1 MFEINP
7 DGAGLTRPGEDSAAR
22 REVLAKTTNYL
33 FDNLALAND
42 KFFRKLSAGAITDA
56 EYGQVQILA
65 AANFLRYIIHTNVA
79 KESIDDVIDNVI
91 LGMKQAP
98 PKVDR
103 PENVEIDAKNAELER
118 RLEEERNPKIILND
132 ELECKNTQP
141 IVVNL
146 VN

>member
-7 DGAGLTRPGEDSAAR
+7 DGKGLTKPGEDSVQR

-33 FDNLALAND
+33 FDNLSLANS
-42 KFFRKLSAGAITDA
+42 KFFRNLASGAITDA
-56 EYGQVQILA
+56 EYGQIQILA

-79 KESIDDVIDNVI
+79 KESVDEVIGNVL

-98 PKVDR
+98 PVVER
-103 PENVEIDAKNAELER
+103 PENEEIEARNKALESK
-118 RLEEERNPKIILND
+118 EPKILLND
-132 ELECKNTQP
+132 DVQIPGEKP
-141 IVVNL
+141 IITAL